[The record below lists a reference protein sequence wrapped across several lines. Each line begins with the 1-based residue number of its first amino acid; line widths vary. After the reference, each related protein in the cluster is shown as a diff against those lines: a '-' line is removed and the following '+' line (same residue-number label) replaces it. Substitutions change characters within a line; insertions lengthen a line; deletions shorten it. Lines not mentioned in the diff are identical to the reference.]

1 MKFEMKMPDLATTG
15 SEIRVVRWIAS
26 PGDRVKRGQPVL
38 EIETDKATMEVEA
51 TVDGVLATLVA
62 AENALVATG
71 EVIATLD
78 VADASPAAAAS
89 TAPAKPGGMFARN
102 RAVKE
107 AATSPASAPSSAP
120 VAKTSPG
127 VALSPAQLT
136 AARRL
141 QESKRNVP
149 HFYLQTSFN
158 AQGIIRRRKDAAERK
173 LAWDAFFVHAV
184 AKAIKQF
191 GRMSMRLEGERL
203 VLPPS
208 DAIGVAVDAGGELFV
223 IAASEPVTRSIEAIS
238 EDIRVQAE
246 HLRAGDASARRL
258 PQVAMTI
265 TNLGSCNV
273 ESFIPIVNPPEAAIL
288 GIGKV
293 TNTCVARDDGRIAVQ
308 PRATLTLAVDHRVVS
323 GKYAGDFLGA
333 MVNELESFDRPT
345 EP

>member
-26 PGDRVKRGQPVL
+26 PGDRVKRGQPLL
-38 EIETDKATMEVEA
+38 EVETDKATMELEA
-51 TVDGVLATLVA
+51 TVDGVLASVAA

-78 VADASPAAAAS
+78 VADGPATSAPA
-89 TAPAKPGGMFARN
+89 TPAKPAGMFARN
-102 RAVKE
+102 RAAVAPPSKTLAPPS
-107 AATSPASAPSSAP
+107 AAT
-120 VAKTSPG
+120 G
-127 VALSPAQLT
+127 VALSPAHLT

-158 AQGIIRRRKDAAERK
+158 AQGVIRRRKDAAEQK

-184 AKAIKQF
+184 AKAIKRF
-191 GRMSMRLEGERL
+191 DRMAMRLEGERL
-203 VLPPS
+203 VPAPS

-223 IAASEPVTRSIEAIS
+223 IGVNDPAARSIDAIS
-238 EDIRVQAE
+238 DDVRAQAE
-246 HLRAGDASARRL
+246 RLRSGDASARRL

-273 ESFIPIVNPPEAAIL
+273 ESFVPIINPPEAAIL

-293 TNTCVARDDGRIAVQ
+293 TNTCVARDDGRIAIQ

-333 MVNELESFDRPT
+333 IVNELESFDRPT
-345 EP
+345 ES